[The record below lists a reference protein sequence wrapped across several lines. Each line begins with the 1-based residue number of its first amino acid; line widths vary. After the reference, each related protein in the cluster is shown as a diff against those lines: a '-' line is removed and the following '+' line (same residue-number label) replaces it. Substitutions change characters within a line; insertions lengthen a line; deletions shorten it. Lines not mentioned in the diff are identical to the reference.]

1 MSKEVA
7 AAFLRMVA
15 RNSQLREELAE
26 VAGRHGFQ
34 FSPDDL
40 TMLSLESIGAEEDK
54 EDNRLSDR
62 GFGPIE
68 APP

>member
-1 MSKEVA
+1 MSKQVA

-15 RNSQLREELAE
+15 RNTQLREELAE
-26 VAGRHGFQ
+26 LAGRHGFS

-40 TMLSLESIGAEEDK
+40 TKLDLENAWLDMDEPDDHLSE
-54 EDNRLSDR
+54 R

-68 APP
+68 VPG

>member
-15 RNSQLREELAE
+15 RNSQLREEIAAL
-26 VAGRHGFQ
+26 AGRHGFQ

-40 TMLSLESIGAEEDK
+40 TKPDLESLGPEDDDK
-54 EDNRLSDR
+54 NDRLSDR
-62 GFGPIE
+62 GFGPIDV
-68 APP
+68 PV